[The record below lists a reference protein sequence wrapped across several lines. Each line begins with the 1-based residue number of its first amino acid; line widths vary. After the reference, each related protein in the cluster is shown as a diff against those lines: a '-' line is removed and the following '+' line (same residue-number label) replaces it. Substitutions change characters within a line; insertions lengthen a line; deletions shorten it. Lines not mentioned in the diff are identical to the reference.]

1 MIKYHCL
8 NYREAINMKR
18 KAMLL
23 IEKIAEDTLMLITKE
38 NIHSLLLFHA
48 EAIQAINRLLTKAIK
63 NTTF

>member
-8 NYREAINMKR
+8 NYRGAINMER

-38 NIHSLLLFHA
+38 NIHSLSLFH
-48 EAIQAINRLLTKAIK
+48 KDS
-63 NTTF
+63 

>member
-1 MIKYHCL
+1 M
-8 NYREAINMKR
+8 ER

-38 NIHSLLLFHA
+38 NIRSLLLFHA

-63 NTTF
+63 NTTC